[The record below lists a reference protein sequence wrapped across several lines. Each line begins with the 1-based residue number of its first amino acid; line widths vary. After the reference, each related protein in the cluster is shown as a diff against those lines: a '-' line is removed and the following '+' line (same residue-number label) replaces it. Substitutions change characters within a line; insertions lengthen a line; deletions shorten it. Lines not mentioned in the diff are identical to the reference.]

1 MTTPIRNRFV
11 AALAAS
17 ALLTLTACGG
27 SDAASDAVI
36 PPAAETADS
45 AATADTAD
53 TVAAATDEATT
64 EPVVVAGAILENSAS
79 LTVTGEALPP
89 LEDPDND
96 AAVGM
101 ASPVVVG
108 ATFDGTEVSIGGP
121 TDGPT
126 MLVFL
131 AHWCSHCN
139 DEIPEIVTLRDR
151 GDLPANLNIIGVS
164 TAVQDDR
171 DNFPPSSWI
180 VEKDWTW
187 PVLADTADSEAIQL
201 YGGTGFPFTVML
213 NDDGTVNARK
223 SGSAPADEIL
233 KWINAALFTV

>member
-17 ALLTLTACGG
+17 ALLALSACGG
-27 SDAASDAVI
+27 SDAASDAAL
-36 PPAAETADS
+36 PSAAE
-45 AATADTAD
+45 TADTAD
-53 TVAAATDEATT
+53 TATDTAAAAADEGATDPVVAA
-64 EPVVVAGAILENSAS
+64 GAMLENSES
-79 LTVTGEALPP
+79 LTVTGDALPP
-89 LEDPDND
+89 LEDTPND

-108 ATFDGTEVSIGGP
+108 ASFDGTEVSIGGP

-131 AHWCSHCN
+131 AHWCPHCN
-139 DEIPEIVTLRDR
+139 DEIPEIVTLRDS
-151 GDLPANLNIIGVS
+151 GDLPENLNIIGIS

-213 NDDGTVNARK
+213 NADGTVNARK
-223 SGSAPADEIL
+223 SGSEPADQIL
-233 KWINAALFTV
+233 EWINSALLTV

>member
-17 ALLTLTACGG
+17 TLLVLTACGG
-27 SDAASDAVI
+27 SDDASDTTSAPAASEETT
-36 PPAAETADS
+36 AEP
-45 AATADTAD
+45 
-53 TVAAATDEATT
+53 TVAAA
-64 EPVVVAGAILENSAS
+64 VAILESSAS

-89 LEDPDND
+89 LEDPNND
-96 AAVGM
+96 AAVGT
-101 ASPVVVG
+101 AAPVVVG

-131 AHWCSHCN
+131 AHWCPHCN
-139 DEIPEIVTLRDR
+139 DEIPEIIELRDR
-151 GDLPANLNIIGVS
+151 GDLPKNLNIIGVS
-164 TAVQDDR
+164 TAAQADR
-171 DNFPPSSWI
+171 DNYPPSNWI

-187 PVLADTADSEAIQL
+187 PVLADTADSEAIQM

-213 NDDGTVNARK
+213 NADGTVNARK
-223 SGSAPADEIL
+223 SGNESADQIL
-233 KWINAALFTV
+233 EWINAALLSI

>member
-17 ALLTLTACGG
+17 ALLALTACGG
-27 SDAASDAVI
+27 SDTASGTASDAAL
-36 PPAAETADS
+36 PPAAETAD
-45 AATADTAD
+45 T
-53 TVAAATDEATT
+53 AAAAADEGTT
-64 EPVVVAGAILENSAS
+64 EPVVGAAAILENSAS
-79 LTVTGEALPP
+79 LTVTGDALPP
-89 LEDPDND
+89 FEDTPND

-101 ASPVVVG
+101 ASPVVTG

-131 AHWCSHCN
+131 AHWCPHCN
-139 DEIPEIVTLRDR
+139 DEIPEIVTLRDS
-151 GDLPANLNIIGVS
+151 GDLPENLNIIGIS

-213 NDDGTVNARK
+213 NADGTVNARK
-223 SGSAPADEIL
+223 SGSQPADQIL
-233 KWINAALFTV
+233 EWINSALLTV

>member
-1 MTTPIRNRFV
+1 MATPIRNRFV

-17 ALLTLTACGG
+17 ALLALTACGG
-27 SDAASDAVI
+27 SDAASDAAI
-36 PPAAETADS
+36 PSAAEI
-45 AATADTAD
+45 AD
-53 TVAAATDEATT
+53 TVAAATETATT
-64 EPVVVAGAILENSAS
+64 ELAVAAVAILENSAS

-89 LEDPDND
+89 LEDPTND
-96 AAVGM
+96 AAVGT
-101 ASPVVVG
+101 AAPVVTG

-121 TDGPT
+121 TEGPT

-131 AHWCSHCN
+131 AHWCAHCN
-139 DEIPEIVTLRDR
+139 DEIPEIVKLRDR
-151 GDLPANLNIIGVS
+151 GDLPNNLNIIGVS

-213 NDDGTVNARK
+213 NADGTINARK
-223 SGSAPADEIL
+223 GGSTPADEIL
-233 KWINAALFTV
+233 EWINAAVFTV

>member
-17 ALLTLTACGG
+17 ALLALTACGG
-27 SDAASDAVI
+27 SDAASGTASDAAL
-36 PPAAETADS
+36 PSAAETADTATEAGE
-45 AATADTAD
+45 AATET
-53 TVAAATDEATT
+53 ATT
-64 EPVVVAGAILENSAS
+64 EPAVAAVAILENSAS

-89 LEDPDND
+89 LEETQND

-101 ASPVVVG
+101 ASPVVIG

-131 AHWCSHCN
+131 AHWCPHCN
-139 DEIPEIVTLRDR
+139 DEIPEILTLSDR
-151 GDLPANLNIIGVS
+151 GDLPDNLNIIGVS

-180 VEKDWTW
+180 VEKDWSW

-213 NDDGTVNARK
+213 NADGTVNARK
-223 SGSAPADEIL
+223 SGSESADQIL
-233 KWINAALFTV
+233 EWINAALFTV